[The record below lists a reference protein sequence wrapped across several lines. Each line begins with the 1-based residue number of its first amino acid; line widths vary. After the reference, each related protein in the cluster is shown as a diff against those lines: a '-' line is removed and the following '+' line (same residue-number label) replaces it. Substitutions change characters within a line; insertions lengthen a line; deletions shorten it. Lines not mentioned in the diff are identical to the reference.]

1 MRRSAMGISATP
13 GKGVTIAKPATAH
26 SGQRCELV
34 ACEVVST
41 QKWNCA
47 AIRIITKHNANTAIR
62 GIREGMYFI

>member
-1 MRRSAMGISATP
+1 MGISAMP

-26 SGQRCELV
+26 SGQRCGLA
-34 ACEVVST
+34 ACEFVSA

-47 AIRIITKHNANTAIR
+47 AIRMITKHNANTVIR